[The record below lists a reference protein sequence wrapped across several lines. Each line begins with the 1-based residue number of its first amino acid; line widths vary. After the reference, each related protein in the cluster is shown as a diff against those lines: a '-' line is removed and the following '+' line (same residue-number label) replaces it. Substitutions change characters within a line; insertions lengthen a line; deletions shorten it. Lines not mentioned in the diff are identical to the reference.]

1 MLSLKLTLA
10 RTASQIT
17 KDTIHPAQII
27 FSIDIFQTWIIP
39 LHAHLQVIFTMY
51 NCVKIHQYRFICL
64 GGVDIT
70 RNMNRQIDWV
80 IPIYP
85 QKCFCR
91 GYNSIG

>member
-39 LHAHLQVIFTMY
+39 LHAHLQVIYYVQLCKDSSISIYLFRRSWYYEKYEQTDRQGDSYIPPKMFL
-51 NCVKIHQYRFICL
+51 Q
-64 GGVDIT
+64 GV
-70 RNMNRQIDWV
+70 
-80 IPIYP
+80 
-85 QKCFCR
+85 
-91 GYNSIG
+91 